1 VSEHIVAVFDND
13 AAASAAARELEGA
26 GIPASAIRKYTASEA
41 GSAGTAQGTYTSGA
55 TTGTTTERQSGSG
68 FWAWLLGEEGPATT
82 TSSYE
87 ADRDIYDRR
96 VGAGNVV
103 LSITL
108 NDDSQIQRAMNIVE
122 SHDPLEIDER
132 TDEAS
137 TTSTSTTGMATST
150 AGREFSSSAVAQPG
164 VAGTPTPGVASTQA
178 TSRTAGVSADQRVE
192 RADKGEKI
200 SLSEEQLNIGKR
212 TVDRGTTRIR
222 RYVVETPVER
232 DVSLHSERVTIER
245 RKPMGDAGAPGAGAF
260 EERVVEVRETE
271 EVPVVEKTA
280 RVAEEV
286 LVHREA
292 TDRVEKVR
300 DTVRREEVDVTRDG
314 KTSDQGPK
322 R

>member
-26 GIPASAIRKYTASEA
+26 GISASAIRKYSASEA
-41 GSAGTAQGTYTSGA
+41 GSAGTTQGTYTSGA

-68 FWAWLLGEEGPATT
+68 FWAWLLGEEGPATN

-108 NDDSQIQRAMNIVE
+108 NDDSQIQRAMSIVE

-132 TDEAS
+132 TDESDTMSSTTSGMAAS
-137 TTSTSTTGMATST
+137 TT
-150 AGREFSSSAVAQPG
+150 GREFSSSAVAQPG
-164 VAGTPTPGVASTQA
+164 VAGMQT
-178 TSRTAGVSADQRVE
+178 TSRTAGVAADQRVE
-192 RADKGEKI
+192 RADKDEKI
-200 SLSEEQLNIGKR
+200 SLSEEQLNVGKR

-232 DVSLHSERVTIER
+232 EVNLHSERVTIER
-245 RKPMGDAGAPGAGAF
+245 RKPTGDAGAPGAGAF

-292 TDRVEKVR
+292 TERVEKVR

-314 KTSDQGPK
+314 KMPDQEPK